1 VVDGGVAI
9 GGSGRKEV
17 DVSVHIKAKNSWRQR
32 LLCLRMRAITCL
44 LKQCDSALGSSEPVN
59 ASPFIHMSELVNTAA
74 FTRMSE
80 MLLLL
85 FT

>member
-1 VVDGGVAI
+1 MVDGGVTM

-17 DVSVHIKAKNSWRQR
+17 DVSVHVKAKNSRRQR
-32 LLCLRMRAITCL
+32 LLCLRVRAITCL

-59 ASPFIHMSELVNTAA
+59 ASPFLHMSEPVNTAA
-74 FTRMSE
+74 FTRISE
-80 MLLLL
+80 MLPLL